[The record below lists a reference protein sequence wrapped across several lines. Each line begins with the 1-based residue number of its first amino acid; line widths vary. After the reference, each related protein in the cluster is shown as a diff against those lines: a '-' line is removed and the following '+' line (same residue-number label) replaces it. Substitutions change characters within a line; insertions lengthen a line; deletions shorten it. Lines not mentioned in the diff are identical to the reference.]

1 MSNILFMGDCHFG
14 HENQIRW
21 RPFESEEDITNKII
35 SNLKKKV
42 NKRDIIYFLGDIILD
57 RRRIDILDEI
67 PGKKILIAGNHC
79 TERIPMRELVN
90 VFDDV
95 HAIMKYKEFW
105 LSHAP
110 IHPDELRGNL
120 NIHGHVHTNTIPD
133 PRYINVSCE
142 AINYSPISLQ
152 EIRKLNVQN

>member
-1 MSNILFMGDCHFG
+1 MNILFIGDCHFG
-14 HENQIRW
+14 HKNQVKW
-21 RPFESEEDITNKII
+21 RPFESEENVTNLII
-35 SNLKKKV
+35 KNLRAKV
-42 NKRDIIYFLGDIILD
+42 TKRDMVFFMGDILLD
-57 RRRIDILDEI
+57 RSRIAVLNDI

-79 TERIPMRELVN
+79 TEMIPMRELVN

-95 HAIMKYKEFW
+95 HALMKYKEFW

-110 IHPDELRGNL
+110 IHPDELRGKK
-120 NIHGHVHTNTIPD
+120 NIHGHVHTHTIPD

-152 EIRKLNVQN
+152 EVRNL